1 MNTILTRNYD
11 TLVAEV
17 KAHIA
22 ADAIIPGAYWK
33 PSDNKVGGT
42 GCFISCLTHS
52 DDPAPAFERFGLPE
66 PLLRIAESIFE
77 ALPSAD
83 AKAFFAALL
92 GAVACDG
99 KDLSRVHWHFLAAE
113 LRALPAQIGDVKEA
127 IDCVI
132 VGMDLLAKGQDWPDA
147 VDAAVDAARA
157 AANAAAN
164 AAAYAALAAA
174 NAALA
179 AADAAD
185 AAAAAACAAARAA
198 ARAADAAAAAA
209 RAAARAAAYA
219 AAHAAAN
226 AARAARADAIKRQRD
241 TLLQLIAD
249 APVVGVAA

>member
-83 AKAFFAALL
+83 AKAFFAALPS
-92 GAVACDG
+92 AVACDG

-113 LRALPAQIGDVKEA
+113 LRALPAQTGDVKAA
-127 IDCVI
+127 IDRVI
-132 VGMDLLAKGQDWPDA
+132 VGMDLLAKGQEWPE
-147 VDAAVDAARA
+147 
-157 AANAAAN
+157 
-164 AAAYAALAAA
+164 
-174 NAALA
+174 
-179 AADAAD
+179 
-185 AAAAAACAAARAA
+185 
-198 ARAADAAAAAA
+198 AAAA
-209 RAAARAAAYA
+209 RAANAASSAARAANAAYVARAAAYA
-219 AAHAAAN
+219 AYAAN
-226 AARAARADAIKRQRD
+226 AAADYANAYDAIKRQRD

-249 APVVGVAA
+249 APVVGVGA